1 MGKIHYETYIA
12 EDGNFVYIG
21 KGSYATGSAAELMMV
36 AVDLLCEVE
45 KTIPNA
51 EERQAFRGDFLHQ
64 LNQRRK
70 DYNL

>member
-1 MGKIHYETYIA
+1 MGKIHYETYI
-12 EDGNFVYIG
+12 EDENSVYIG
-21 KGSYATGSAAELMMV
+21 EGSYAMGSTIELMIV
-36 AVDLLCEVE
+36 AVELLCEVE
-45 KTIPNA
+45 KSIPNG